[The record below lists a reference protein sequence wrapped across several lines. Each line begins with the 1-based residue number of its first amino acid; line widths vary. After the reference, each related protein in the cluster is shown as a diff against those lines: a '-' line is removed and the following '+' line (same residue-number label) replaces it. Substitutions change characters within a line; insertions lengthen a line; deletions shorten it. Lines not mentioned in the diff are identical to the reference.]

1 MAGGRPIEYN
11 AEKIGKAISSYL
23 KDCKA
28 NFYLP
33 TVAGVAVHL
42 SVARDT
48 VYDWCEKYPEFSD
61 TIEQIKALQESM
73 LIQNGLKNEYNAT
86 ITKLMLSSNHGYRE
100 KQETDI
106 KSDGKAIVFM
116 PGEIADKNGINM
128 NATDTS
134 PEGNS

>member
-11 AEKIGKAISSYL
+11 AVKHAKGVAAYVNE
-23 KDCKA
+23 CKK

-33 TVAGVAVHL
+33 TIEGLAVHL
-42 SVARDT
+42 SVARAT
-48 VYDWCEKYPEFSD
+48 LYDWADKYPEFSD
-61 TIEQIKALQESM
+61 IFEQLRALQASM
-73 LIQNGLKNEYNAT
+73 LIQNGLKGDYNAT
-86 ITKLMLSSNHGYRE
+86 ITKLILTKHDYRD